1 MLQINKVKHP
11 SFYLFL
17 VGCEVR
23 LVGDDRAVKV
33 PAACRHSVTDAK
45 RHTAEMQNNKK
56 HTKSG
61 QKKALKKKTT
71 PRKTNMSPENQ
82 WLEDVFPIEIVPF

>member
-23 LVGDDRAVKV
+23 LVGEERAVKV

-45 RHTAEMQNNKK
+45 RHILEMQNNKK

-61 QKKALKKKTT
+61 QKTT
-71 PRKTNMSPENQ
+71 NKNNSPKN
-82 WLEDVFPIEIVPF
+82 